1 MMVTIQR
8 TVYVATRRCIFAD
21 VNSVCQPCSS
31 SAPEDG
37 LTFFQPVHPV

>member
-21 VNSVCQPCSS
+21 CKQCLSVP
-31 SAPEDG
+31 P
-37 LTFFQPVHPV
+37 LRKMV